1 VVVLVGSQ
9 FPTVGE
15 LEETAEEF
23 GSDGFLTT
31 GWGVNIVIGFE
42 EGPECR
48 PELGSVLDVNGALL
62 ETTPER
68 RSQVACG
75 SAQS

>member
-1 VVVLVGSQ
+1 MVVLVRLEL
-9 FPTVGE
+9 PAVGE
-15 LEETAEEF
+15 LEQTTEET
-23 GSDGFLTT
+23 GSDGFLRSR
-31 GWGVNIVIGFE
+31 WWVNVVEGFE
-42 EGPECR
+42 EGTEGR
-48 PELGSVLDVNGALL
+48 PELGSILDVNGTLF